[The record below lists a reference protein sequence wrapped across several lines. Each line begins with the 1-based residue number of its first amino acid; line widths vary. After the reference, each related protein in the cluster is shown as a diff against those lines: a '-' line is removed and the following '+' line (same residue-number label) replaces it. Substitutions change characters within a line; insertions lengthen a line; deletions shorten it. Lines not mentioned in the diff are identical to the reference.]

1 MKKINTNDVNVV
13 YNEVFRLMTRLCRDH
28 DPLAISGVMLAQA
41 LRLYKTSLPIDDFDL
56 LLDEIMA
63 TIKNDIKPFDIPTLN
78 CYD

>member
-1 MKKINTNDVNVV
+1 MKKINTSDVNVV
-13 YNEVFRLMTRLCRDH
+13 YNEVFRLMTRLCKDH
-28 DPLAISGVMLAQA
+28 DPLAVSGVMFAQA

-78 CYD
+78 

>member
-1 MKKINTNDVNVV
+1 MKKINTSDVNVV
-13 YNEVFRLMTRLCRDH
+13 YNEVFRLMTRLCRDY
-28 DPLAISGVMLAQA
+28 DPLAVSGVMLAQA

-78 CYD
+78 

>member
-1 MKKINTNDVNVV
+1 MKKINTSDVNVV

-28 DPLAISGVMLAQA
+28 DPLAVSGVMLAQA

-78 CYD
+78 